1 MQTTKREP
9 EPLGQLDEAPLS
21 PRQRYAAILIACG
34 EFIDGYDLIVMGAA
48 LILLRPQFGLSPQ
61 QTGAL
66 GASTFLGAMLGLLVF
81 GDMSDRWGRRAIFVA
96 NLLFFVVFSIVSAF
110 VQSVPQLF
118 IARFLV
124 GIGVGMDIPTSAAYL
139 AEIAPRRQRGIISGS
154 LLNIMWILGAMASN
168 LIALPLLSLA
178 GADAWRW
185 MFGLAAI
192 PAALVLLG
200 RQILP
205 ESPRWLVAHGRI
217 EEARQ
222 ALGTF
227 GIEANAASLARLTP
241 QRGSYRELFRRPY
254 CRRTL
259 LVALVFFLNC
269 VAGPLSTI
277 AAPFVLRTVG
287 ALSNEATLLFSSFVW
302 CTSLAGVL
310 LGLVLI
316 DRISR
321 RRLLYLTAIPEGCAA
336 LFMAIAGPGRPS
348 MLVAGFFA
356 FSFFSWLGPAV
367 LTWVWSSELF
377 PTRLRGRS
385 QGFCN
390 GACRLAIAIN
400 IFLIPIGVATVG
412 FTASILLLSVPLFAL
427 ALLVSRF
434 AFLDSGQQ
442 SLEIVAGE
450 RDAGAAE

>member
-1 MQTTKREP
+1 MQTTKP
-9 EPLGQLDEAPLS
+9 EPLGHLDEAPLS
-21 PRQRYAAILIACG
+21 PRQRYAAILIASG

-96 NLLFFVVFSIVSAF
+96 NLLFCVVFSIVSAF

-205 ESPRWLVAHGRI
+205 ESPRWLAAHGRI

-222 ALGTF
+222 ALGSF
-227 GIEANAASLARLTP
+227 GIEADAAGLARLTT
-241 QRGSYRELFRRPY
+241 QRGSYRELFRQPY
-254 CRRTL
+254 RSRAL
-259 LVALVFFLNC
+259 LVALIFFLNC

-287 ALSNEATLLFSSFVW
+287 ALSNEATLLFSSLVW

-310 LGLVLI
+310 LGLVF
-316 DRISR
+316 DRPDQSAPAALHYCDPGR
-321 RRLLYLTAIPEGCAA
+321 VRCTLHGYSGTGPPVDAGGRLLRLQLLQLARTRCIDMGMVERTVPDPA
-336 LFMAIAGPGRPS
+336 
-348 MLVAGFFA
+348 
-356 FSFFSWLGPAV
+356 SW
-367 LTWVWSSELF
+367 
-377 PTRLRGRS
+377 
-385 QGFCN
+385 
-390 GACRLAIAIN
+390 
-400 IFLIPIGVATVG
+400 
-412 FTASILLLSVPLFAL
+412 AL
-427 ALLVSRF
+427 ARLLQWRMSACDRHQHLSDPDRGGNRRVYRF
-434 AFLDSGQQ
+434 HSAVVGAPVRLGF
-442 SLEIVAGE
+442 AGE
-450 RDAGAAE
+450 PVRFPRQRPAEPRDRRG

>member
-1 MQTTKREP
+1 MQTTKP
-9 EPLGQLDEAPLS
+9 EPAPLGHLDEAPLS

-48 LILLRPQFGLSPQ
+48 IDSAAASSACRPRRPGRLAHPPSLVPCWGCWCSAICRID
-61 QTGAL
+61 GAPRHL
-66 GASTFLGAMLGLLVF
+66 CRQPA
-81 GDMSDRWGRRAIFVA
+81 
-96 NLLFFVVFSIVSAF
+96 FFVVFSIISAF

-139 AEIAPRRQRGIISGS
+139 AKIAPRRHRGIISGS

-205 ESPRWLVAHGRI
+205 RSPRWLAAHRRI

-222 ALGTF
+222 ALGSF
-227 GIEANAASLARLTP
+227 GIEADAADLARLTT

-254 CRRTL
+254 RSRAL
-259 LVALVFFLNC
+259 LVALIFFLNC

-277 AAPFVLRTVG
+277 AAPSCCGR
-287 ALSNEATLLFSSFVW
+287 
-302 CTSLAGVL
+302 
-310 LGLVLI
+310 LGLCPT
-316 DRISR
+316 R
-321 RRLLYLTAIPEGCAA
+321 RRCY
-336 LFMAIAGPGRPS
+336 
-348 MLVAGFFA
+348 
-356 FSFFSWLGPAV
+356 
-367 LTWVWSSELF
+367 
-377 PTRLRGRS
+377 
-385 QGFCN
+385 
-390 GACRLAIAIN
+390 
-400 IFLIPIGVATVG
+400 
-412 FTASILLLSVPLFAL
+412 SVPSFGAQ
-427 ALLVSRF
+427 VWRVCCWG
-434 AFLDSGQQ
+434 LD
-442 SLEIVAGE
+442 
-450 RDAGAAE
+450 